1 MISVPLSCVLATV
14 DDCAAAS
21 VKSVVVITAGFAE
34 TGSDGLALQNALVE
48 RVRGYGMRMIGPNC
62 MGLLNTDPAYG

>member
-1 MISVPLSCVLATV
+1 MSGRRLCLALSCVLATV

-48 RVRGYGMRMIGPNC
+48 RVREIVTTTRPGPN
-62 MGLLNTDPAYG
+62 TT